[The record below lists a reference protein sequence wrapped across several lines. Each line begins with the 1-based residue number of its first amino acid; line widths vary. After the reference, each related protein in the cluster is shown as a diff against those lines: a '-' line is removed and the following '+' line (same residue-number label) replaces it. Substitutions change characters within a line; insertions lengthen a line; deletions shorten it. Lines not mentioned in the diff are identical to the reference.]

1 MSHSD
6 AMTWSGTQA
15 AETILAKLDEGLK
28 AADVDYVDY
37 VDVWRLVAS
46 TPGEHT
52 PAEEEE
58 FYVSLSDGRMAGYQ

>member
-1 MSHSD
+1 
-6 AMTWSGTQA
+6 MTWSGTQA

-28 AADVDYVDY
+28 AADVDYVD
-37 VDVWRLVAS
+37 VWRLVAS

-58 FYVSLSDGRMAGYQ
+58 FDVSLSDGRMAGYQ